1 MTRTLRTLIA
11 TVGMLAIVALAI
23 SLRQGGSTDTG
34 DQAWTDRLNGQA
46 VAAQQAARVESAEA
60 AYRQRLSAMADAYF
74 EDVVAQ
80 REQAEQAWSDRLH
93 GLAVETGVRVG
104 IDPRVA
110 AAWTARLNGPAE
122 LAADR

>member
-11 TVGMLAIVALAI
+11 TVGILAIVALAI
-23 SLRQGGSTDTG
+23 SLRPGGSTDTA

-74 EDVVAQ
+74 EDVAQ
-80 REQAEQAWSDRLH
+80 HEQAEQAWSDRLH

-110 AAWTARLNGPAE
+110 AAWTARLNGLAE
-122 LAADR
+122 LVADR

>member
-11 TVGMLAIVALAI
+11 TVGMLAVVALAI
-23 SLRQGGSTDTG
+23 SLRPGGSTDTA

-74 EDVVAQ
+74 EDVAQ

-110 AAWTARLNGPAE
+110 AAWAARLNGLAE

>member
-11 TVGMLAIVALAI
+11 TVGILAIVALAT
-23 SLRQGGSTDTG
+23 SLRPSGNTDTA

-46 VAAQQAARVESAEA
+46 VAAQQAARVEAAEA

-74 EDVVAQ
+74 EDVAQ
-80 REQAEQAWSDRLH
+80 REQAEQAWSDRLN
-93 GLAVETGVRVG
+93 GLAHETGARTG
-104 IDPRVA
+104 MHPRVA
-110 AAWTARLNGPAE
+110 AAWTARLNGQAE